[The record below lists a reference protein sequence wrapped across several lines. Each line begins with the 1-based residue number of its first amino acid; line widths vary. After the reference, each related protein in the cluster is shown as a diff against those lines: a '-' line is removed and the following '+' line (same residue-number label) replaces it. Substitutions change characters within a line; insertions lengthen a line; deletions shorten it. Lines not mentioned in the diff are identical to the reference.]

1 LQGAEFKITTASGEL
16 VPDNEGLTSTNGM
29 YKTNEN
35 GQIVLLKLTPGT
47 YVVTET
53 KTVDGYE
60 LDTTSQTVVV
70 SANDAQT
77 LTFFNT
83 PKGKLLIEKIDS
95 VTRSPL
101 PGATFEIKGSSFH
114 AT

>member
-1 LQGAEFKITTASGEL
+1 MPGAEFRITTASGEL
-16 VPDNEGLTSTNGM
+16 VLDNEGLTSTNGV
-29 YKTNEN
+29 YKTNAN

-47 YVVTET
+47 YVVSET

-60 LDTTSQTVVV
+60 LDSTSQTVVV
-70 SANDAQT
+70 SSNDAQT
-77 LTFFNT
+77 LTFLNT

-101 PGATFEIKGSSFH
+101 RGSDL
-114 AT
+114 